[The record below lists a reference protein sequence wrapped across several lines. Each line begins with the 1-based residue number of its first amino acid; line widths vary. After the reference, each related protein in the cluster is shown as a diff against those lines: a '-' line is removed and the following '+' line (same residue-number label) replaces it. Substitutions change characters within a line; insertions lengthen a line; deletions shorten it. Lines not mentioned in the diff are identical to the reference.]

1 MHFCI
6 GKYQS
11 VPRLLAIIVVTSGT
25 LFKHKDIHKVTW
37 RSPNH
42 NTVTQID
49 HVIINQKSR
58 SCLHNVKVRRGAD
71 VGSDHM
77 LVMAT
82 LSLKLRRARKR
93 EERQLRFDVGKLRNP
108 DVKKTFKLEVKNRFS
123 ILQDE
128 QELKIDSFNQAL
140 TEASKKILGYRRK
153 TNKDWISL
161 DTWGIIDK
169 WRKKRSCRKPN
180 HNT

>member
-1 MHFCI
+1 
-6 GKYQS
+6 
-11 VPRLLAIIVVTSGT
+11 
-25 LFKHKDIHKVTW
+25 
-37 RSPNH
+37 
-42 NTVTQID
+42 
-49 HVIINQKSR
+49 
-58 SCLHNVKVRRGAD
+58 
-71 VGSDHM
+71 M

-161 DTWGIIDK
+161 DTWGTIDK